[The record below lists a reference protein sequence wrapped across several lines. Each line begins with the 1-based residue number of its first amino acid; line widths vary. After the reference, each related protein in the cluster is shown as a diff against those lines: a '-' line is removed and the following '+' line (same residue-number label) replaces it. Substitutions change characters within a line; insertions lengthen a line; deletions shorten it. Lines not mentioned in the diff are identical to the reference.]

1 MVCNGHSELTQSQP
15 FILPAQLSHFRTW
28 IEEEDEK
35 EKKKERGR
43 KDHARLVEAK
53 AEVQGKGDLQLCA
66 SVFVN

>member
-1 MVCNGHSELTQSQP
+1 MYKGHSELTQSQP

-28 IEEEDEK
+28 RGEDEK

-43 KDHARLVEAK
+43 KKHTKLVEAR
-53 AEVQGKGDLQLCA
+53 AEVQGKGDLQLRA

>member
-1 MVCNGHSELTQSQP
+1 MYKGHSELTQSQP

-28 IEEEDEK
+28 REEDEK

-43 KDHARLVEAK
+43 KKHTKLVEARAK
-53 AEVQGKGDLQLCA
+53 VQGKGNLQLCA